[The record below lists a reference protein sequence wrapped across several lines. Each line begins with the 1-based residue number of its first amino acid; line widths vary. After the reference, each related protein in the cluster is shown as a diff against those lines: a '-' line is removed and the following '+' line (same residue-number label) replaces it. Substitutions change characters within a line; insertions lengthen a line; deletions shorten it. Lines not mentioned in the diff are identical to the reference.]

1 MHEMLFVRCAPHA
14 DCQRNG
20 RPHHLVHA
28 EAIEYVLRGAKRERA
43 KSRPGAKRV
52 RLPITPE
59 ILRRIR
65 RVWQQDETSYDK
77 IMLWGAVC
85 ACFFGFLR
93 SGEITV
99 PTLAGYEAGTHLSM
113 ADVTV
118 DVPALPQV
126 IRLNIKASKTDPFRQ
141 GVSVY
146 LGRTGNTLCPLVAML
161 SYLAARGT
169 EPGPLFRLKDGRPLT
184 KAAFVTGVRQALL
197 QAGVDAKNYSGHSFR
212 IGAAMHH
219 SSSGRYRGLYD
230 SDLGAVEKQRLPSV
244 CEDSA
249 R

>member
-1 MHEMLFVRCAPHA
+1 MTR
-14 DCQRNG
+14 
-20 RPHHLVHA
+20 
-28 EAIEYVLRGAKRERA
+28 Y
-43 KSRPGAKRV
+43 
-52 RLPITPE
+52 
-59 ILRRIR
+59 
-65 RVWQQDETSYDK
+65 
-77 IMLWGAVC
+77 VC

-169 EPGPLFRLKDGRPLT
+169 EPGPLFRLKDGRPLLGSVKLCCRPEWMQKT
-184 KAAFVTGVRQALL
+184 IPGTASVLVPPPQQQRQVSKTLRFRPWGGGKAAPTFC
-197 QAGVDAKNYSGHSFR
+197 
-212 IGAAMHH
+212 M
-219 SSSGRYRGLYD
+219 
-230 SDLGAVEKQRLPSV
+230 
-244 CEDSA
+244 
-249 R
+249 

>member
-1 MHEMLFVRCAPHA
+1 M
-14 DCQRNG
+14 
-20 RPHHLVHA
+20 
-28 EAIEYVLRGAKRERA
+28 
-43 KSRPGAKRV
+43 

-93 SGEITV
+93 SSEITV

-184 KAAFVTGVRQALL
+184 KAAFVTRVRQALL

-212 IGAAMHH
+212 IGAATTAAAA
-219 SSSGRYRGLYD
+219 GI
-230 SDLGAVEKQRLPSV
+230 
-244 CEDSA
+244 EDSMIQTLGRWKSSAYLLYVRIPQDKLA
-249 R
+249 RLSGVLASE